1 MEDKK
6 PTQNDTQ
13 TKQTLKIDNKIRFT
27 FLINPTLLSQ
37 IKLISYISNQKLYET
52 INDSISQFID
62 NYNKINN
69 TNIND
74 IINLNNNSTSPLNPK
89 TK

>member
-1 MEDKK
+1 MDTIKNKK
-6 PTQNDTQ
+6 E
-13 TKQTLKIDNKIRFT
+13 DNKIRFT

-52 INDSISQFID
+52 INLSIQQFID
-62 NYNKINN
+62 TYNKSNN

-74 IINLNNNSTSPLNPK
+74 IINLNNNSTNSPLQPK

>member
-1 MEDKK
+1 MENKK
-6 PTQNDTQ
+6 PIQTETQQ
-13 TKQTLKIDNKIRFT
+13 LKIDNKIRFT

-52 INDSISQFID
+52 INDSISQYIN
-62 NYNKINN
+62 NYNETNN
-69 TNIND
+69 TKIQD

>member
-1 MEDKK
+1 MEHKK
-6 PTQNDTQ
+6 PIQTETQQ
-13 TKQTLKIDNKIRFT
+13 LKIDNKIRFT

-52 INDSISQFID
+52 INDSISQYIN
-62 NYNKINN
+62 NYNETNN
-69 TNIND
+69 TKIQD

>member
-1 MEDKK
+1 MEDKT
-6 PTQNDTQ
+6 PSNTQ
-13 TKQTLKIDNKIRFT
+13 TQQLKIDNKIRFT
-27 FLINPTLLSQ
+27 FLINPKLLSQ

-52 INDSISQFID
+52 INDSISQYIN
-62 NYNKINN
+62 NYNETNN
-69 TNIND
+69 TKIQD